1 MTQVQTREK
10 HIAIFYS
17 PGTFFDETSE
27 HEVQSWDPKEAI
39 QLSETIEE
47 RYGAK
52 PYGFRFMTFL
62 NDGKVKKSSIYFLGG
77 KVETY
82 PEVCKRNSEDENI
95 LRSNM
100 LYNKFWTVVT
110 NTNSYKTIRHFSGDD
125 VVVDAEGNI
134 TDKASNYLPDW
145 SEQS

>member
-1 MTQVQTREK
+1 MTREK
-10 HIAIFYS
+10 HIAVFYS

-27 HEVQSWDPKEAI
+27 REVQSWDPKEAI
-39 QLSETIEE
+39 RLNETIEE

-52 PYGFRFMTFL
+52 PYCFRFMTFL
-62 NDGKVKKSSIYFLGG
+62 DDDGKVKMIAESSIYFLGG

-82 PEVCKRNSEDENI
+82 PDVCKRNSEDENI

-100 LYNKFWTVVT
+100 LCNKFWTVVT
-110 NTNSYKTIRHFSGDD
+110 NTNSYKTVRHFRGDD

-134 TDKASNYLPDW
+134 TDKASNYAPDW
-145 SEQS
+145 S